1 MTEDSTPPPLRVY
14 SCYIDGV
21 LHTQPFP
28 HGEVEVRGLEAELNR
43 RFHEWLEMT
52 APGAHEEGR
61 VTGIRFADMTE

>member
-1 MTEDSTPPPLRVY
+1 MPAEPPPPPLRVY

-28 HGEVEVRGLEAELNR
+28 HGEVETADRELELNR

-52 APGAHEEGR
+52 APGAHGEGR
-61 VTGIRFADMTE
+61 VKGIRFADMTE